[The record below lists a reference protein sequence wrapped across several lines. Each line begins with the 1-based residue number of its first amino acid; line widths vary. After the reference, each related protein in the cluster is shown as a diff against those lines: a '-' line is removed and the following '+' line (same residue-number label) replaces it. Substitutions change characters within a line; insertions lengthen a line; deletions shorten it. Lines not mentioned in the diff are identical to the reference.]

1 MMQRSRFRRS
11 FLSSRLFSCAFV
23 FFFALLLALTASF
36 AAALA
41 QTVQTTGQVQKDPV
55 ADQSARVQPAEVA
68 GSWQV
73 SWQGRLG
80 TEPGVLHLQREGTK
94 LTGTFQDLHGSS
106 PLTGTVDGKTI
117 SFDVKFNGPRP
128 FTTRFTGTADGDK
141 LAGTSQAVGVEGGGA
156 FLGHPGEIVHPE
168 HPWTAKRAQN
178 QATPSS
184 EAAANHAGSSQAG
197 STPNPGPNSAA
208 KN

>member
-1 MMQRSRFRRS
+1 MLRSRLGL
-11 FLSSRLFSCAFV
+11 FLLVSRLFSIASV
-23 FFFALLLALTASF
+23 SVSALLLMVTLSF
-36 AAALA
+36 AGRQA
-41 QTVQTTGQVQKDPV
+41 QTAPTNGEAQKDLLSDKTAHV
-55 ADQSARVQPAEVA
+55 PATEVA

-80 TEPGVLHLQREGTK
+80 TEEGVLHLQREGAK
-94 LTGTFQDLHGSS
+94 LTGTFEDLHGSS
-106 PLTGTVDGKTI
+106 PLTGTMDGKTI
-117 SFDVKFNGPRP
+117 SFDVKFNGTRP

-141 LAGTSQAVGVEGGGA
+141 LAGTSQVVGVEGGGA

-184 EAAANHAGSSQAG
+184 EAAANHAASSQAG